1 MITFI
6 LLLILSVI
14 APPIGIPVLIL
25 WLAWPFIAH
34 VVLLFRFA
42 RGIRDNSDHD

>member
-1 MITFI
+1 MITFV

-14 APPIGIPVLIL
+14 APPIGIPIL
-25 WLAWPFIAH
+25 LFWLAWPFIAH

-42 RGIRDNSDHD
+42 SAARDDHDND